1 MATNAIALNGTTQY
15 GLVSPNAL
23 IDTMIPGTGT
33 IEGWF
38 WNDTTTTEDYMQ
50 AACIANIDS
59 SVLSM
64 RIETDQ
70 PGGNTGVNF
79 AWDYDTTNADGYT
92 ASGCLLYTSRCV

>member
-1 MATNAIALNGTTQY
+1 MVLVTAEKWSTSMATNAIALNGTTQY

-38 WNDTTTTEDYMQ
+38 WNDSTTTEDYMQ

-59 SVLSM
+59 LSL
-64 RIETDQ
+64 IHI
-70 PGGNTGVNF
+70 
-79 AWDYDTTNADGYT
+79 
-92 ASGCLLYTSRCV
+92 